1 MAVGVVGS
9 RAIAMLFSA
18 LEGQRVRRYAA
29 VVGGVLKA
37 RGSSVSERNLF
48 DREGSTSIDR

>member
-1 MAVGVVGS
+1 
-9 RAIAMLFSA
+9 MLFSA
-18 LEGQRVRRYAA
+18 LEGQRDRRYAA